1 MPDSRYNRVDGRRLR
16 PYNCDLATFLLRR
29 VLYLVVVVFIATSAN
44 YFLAAAALNPRSNF
58 EGRNPPPPPEV
69 IDAELTSL
77 NLNDK
82 TPILERFER
91 WADGVWHGNLGLSV
105 DHESVNDEMRR
116 RVGVSLRLL
125 LIGSLLG
132 SLAGIAAGA
141 WSAVKQYEFS
151 DHAVTVLSFVILS
164 VPTVVLAV
172 FLANAGSSFNQ
183 AIGHTLVYNTG
194 EYTPGLEAWTW
205 ANIINRL
212 QHLILPSLV
221 LILQGVAFYS
231 RYQRNSML
239 DVLGSDFVR
248 TAQAKGLR
256 RYQALMRHAL
266 RTALIPMGTFFAYE
280 FKLIFIGSIFVEK
293 IFSWHG
299 MGEWFV
305 QSIQKNDVNATAAIG
320 MFVAVLVLV
329 AGFLSDV
336 VTVMLDP
343 RIRKA

>member
-1 MPDSRYNRVDGRRLR
+1 MDKRTTLSYN
-16 PYNCDLATFLLRR
+16 PALAKFLLRR
-29 VLYLVVVVFIATSAN
+29 VAYLAVVVLIATSAN

-58 EGRNPPPPPEV
+58 EGRNPAPPPAV
-69 IDAELTSL
+69 VDAELTSL

-82 TPILERFER
+82 TPVVERFGR
-91 WADGVWHGNLGLSV
+91 WANGVWHGDFGLTI
-105 DHESVNDEMRR
+105 DQESVNADMRR
-116 RVGVSLRLL
+116 RLAVSLRLL
-125 LIGSLLG
+125 LMGSLLG
-132 SLAGIAAGA
+132 CVCGIAVGA

-151 DHAVTVLSFVILS
+151 DHATAVLSFVILS

-172 FLANAGSSFNQ
+172 FLANAGSSFNGV
-183 AIGHTLVYNTG
+183 IGHRLVYNTG
-194 EYTPGLEAWTW
+194 EYTPGLEAWTS
-205 ANIINRL
+205 ADIVDRL

-221 LILQGVAFYS
+221 LILQGFAFYS

-256 RYQALMRHAL
+256 RRQALTRHAL

-280 FKLIFIGSIFVEK
+280 FTLIFIGSIFVEK

-320 MFVAVLVLV
+320 MFVAVLVLL

-343 RIRKA
+343 RIRRG

>member
-1 MPDSRYNRVDGRRLR
+1 VGKFLVRRL
-16 PYNCDLATFLLRR
+16 
-29 VLYLVVVVFIATSAN
+29 VYLVVLVVVATAAT

-69 IDAELTSL
+69 VDARLDEL

-82 TPILERFER
+82 TPIIERFSR
-91 WADGVWHGNLGLSV
+91 WVSGVVHSDMGQTVDGA
-105 DHESVNDEMRR
+105 SVNEEMGRR
-116 RVGVSLRLL
+116 IGVSLRLL

-132 SLAGIAAGA
+132 TLVGIAAGA
-141 WSAVKQYEFS
+141 YGAVRQYGLT
-151 DHAVTVLSFVILS
+151 DHAMTLISFVILS
-164 VPTVVLAV
+164 IPTVVLSV
-172 FLANAGSSFNQ
+172 FLANAGTSFN
-183 AIGHTLVYNTG
+183 IGIGYRAVYNTG
-194 EYTPGLEAWTW
+194 EYTPGLAEWSVSGLQDR
-205 ANIINRL
+205 I

-221 LILQGVAFYS
+221 LILQGFAFYS

-256 RYQALMRHAL
+256 RSKALIKHAL
-266 RTALIPMGTFFAYE
+266 RTALIPMGTFFAYQ
-280 FKLIFIGSIFVEK
+280 FALIFIGSIFVEK
-293 IFSWHG
+293 IFTWHG

-320 MFVAVLVLV
+320 MFVAVLVLI

-336 VTVMLDP
+336 ATVVLDP
-343 RIRKA
+343 RIRRS

>member
-1 MPDSRYNRVDGRRLR
+1 MVK
-16 PYNCDLATFLLRR
+16 FLLQR
-29 VLYLVVVVFIATSAN
+29 VAYVAVLVLIATSTT
-44 YFLAAAALNPRSNF
+44 YFLAAKALNPRSNF
-58 EGRNPPPPPEV
+58 EGRNPPPPPAV
-69 IDAELTSL
+69 IDAQLDAL

-82 TPILERFER
+82 TPVVERFAR
-91 WADGVWHGNLGLSV
+91 WSDGVLHGNLGATI
-105 DHESVNDEMRR
+105 DGDSVNVEMRR

-132 SLAGIAAGA
+132 SLSGIAAGA
-141 WSAVKQYEFS
+141 YAAVKQYGPS
-151 DHAVTVLSFVILS
+151 DHGMTLVSFVILS

-172 FLANAGSSFNQ
+172 VLANAGASFNG
-183 AIGHTLVYNTG
+183 AIGARLVYNTG
-194 EYTPGLEAWTW
+194 EYTPGLGAWT
-205 ANIINRL
+205 AAGVLDRL

-221 LILQGVAFYS
+221 LILQGFAFYS

-248 TAQAKGLR
+248 TARAKGLPR
-256 RYQALMRHAL
+256 PQALIRHAL

-280 FKLIFIGSIFVEK
+280 FALIFIGSIFVEK

-320 MFVAVLVLV
+320 MFVAVLVLA

-336 VTVMLDP
+336 ATVILDP
-343 RIRKA
+343 RIRRS